1 MGVQE
6 VLGVPAIGFYK
17 GWGSQRVWGP
27 KGFGVPAVGFYGEWG
42 SQRVWGPSYRVLW
55 GVGVPEGLGVPKGLG
70 SQL

>member
-1 MGVQE
+1 MVGSLCCGGPRGFGVLA
-6 VLGVPAIGFYK
+6 VGFYK
-17 GWGSQRVWGP
+17 G
-27 KGFGVPAVGFYGEWG
+27 WG